1 MKVKEEYTIKRLEEF
16 SKIYLKDIKELG
28 KDILIYGME
37 KFETDNGKEMMLS
50 DGYPSVGIEVNKEK
64 LYLYVC
70 DMFGLNMK
78 IDITKIKGLEKQV
91 QEIKKAILSDEI
103 EC

>member
-1 MKVKEEYTIKRLEEF
+1 MKVKKEYTIKRLEEF

-70 DMFGLNMK
+70 DMFGTFLK
-78 IDITKIKGLEKQV
+78 TDITKIKGLEKQV
-91 QEIKKAILSDEI
+91 QEMKKVILSDEI
-103 EC
+103 EF

>member
-16 SKIYLKDIKELG
+16 SEIYLKDIKELG

-37 KFETDNGKEMMLS
+37 KFETDDGKEMMLS

-70 DMFGLNMK
+70 DMFGTFLK
-78 IDITKIKGLEKQV
+78 TDITNKKGLEKQA
-91 QEIKKAILSDEI
+91 QEIKKAILSNEI
-103 EC
+103 EH

>member
-37 KFETDNGKEMMLS
+37 KFETDDGIEMMLS

-64 LYLYVC
+64 LYLYVS
-70 DMFGLNMK
+70 DMCGTCLKTDFTNK
-78 IDITKIKGLEKQV
+78 KGLEKQV
-91 QEIKKAILSDEI
+91 QEIKKAILSD
-103 EC
+103 